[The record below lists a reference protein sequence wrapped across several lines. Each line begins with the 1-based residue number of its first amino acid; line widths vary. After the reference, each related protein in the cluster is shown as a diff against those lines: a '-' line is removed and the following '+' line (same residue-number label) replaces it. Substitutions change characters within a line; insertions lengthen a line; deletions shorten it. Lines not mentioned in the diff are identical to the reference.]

1 MLSGSTAGSRA
12 AHACE
17 KQCLEAAHGWKQSPV
32 APPDGLGGGGSEMST
47 SCCKDTGAEVR
58 CASAPGPAALQD
70 LQPHG
75 QAFSM
80 AQQMEHA

>member
-1 MLSGSTAGSRA
+1 MHVKSSA
-12 AHACE
+12 
-17 KQCLEAAHGWKQSPV
+17 WKQHM
-32 APPDGLGGGGSEMST
+32 DGSKALQHLQMGWGGGGSEMST

-80 AQQMEHA
+80 AQRMEHAQSVE